1 MLVGLEI
8 AQNTCA
14 MFVMFRK
21 FNFQVLADNCMH
33 FVEEKLTVLGEMKQ
47 KLVLE
52 QQIDLNADDFGKM
65 KDIKIIK
72 EATTIMKHDLIAV
85 RNDKFDNISGDLIKI
100 IKKAI
105 FFIILRYTNFISNFV
120 SPNILGNS
128 KNFKHIKN
136 NLLFINQKP
145 FSSTIFQINIHIMH
159 TDTLFS
165 KEEMY

>member
-1 MLVGLEI
+1 
-8 AQNTCA
+8 
-14 MFVMFRK
+14 
-21 FNFQVLADNCMH
+21 
-33 FVEEKLTVLGEMKQ
+33 
-47 KLVLE
+47 
-52 QQIDLNADDFGKM
+52 M

-136 NLLFINQKP
+136 NLLFIN
-145 FSSTIFQINIHIMH
+145 
-159 TDTLFS
+159 
-165 KEEMY
+165 